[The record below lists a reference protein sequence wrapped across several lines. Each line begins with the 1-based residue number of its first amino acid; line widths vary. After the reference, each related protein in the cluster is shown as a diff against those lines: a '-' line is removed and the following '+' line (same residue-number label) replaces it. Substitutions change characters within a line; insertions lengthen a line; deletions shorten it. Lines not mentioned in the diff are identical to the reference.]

1 MPPELAALA
10 SEKLPDLP
18 DLPAV
23 PAAEHGISATVGELR
38 ASPYTVTLSHALEAR
53 INDRR

>member
-10 SEKLPDLP
+10 SEKCG